1 MQNIALPN
9 QVFSSPYYGA
19 QQNGGP
25 ANHSYNTNHH
35 YGNQQSPSYSSQ
47 QSPAYSPNSSYGS
60 GSPYM
65 PNNYNTMNHP
75 PAQQYAPPQ
84 STAPSQPAAT
94 GTMGPP
100 SRPAADKPT
109 DINELGDVL
118 AGSGVDLRE
127 EEAALLAYGRPG
139 QQRQDT
145 TYGGSSFNSFGP
157 SYSTPTHNFYSP
169 NIPGD
174 RSSFYGAGTFNQ
186 PAEPYRS
193 AEEIAAADRKKAL
206 RRKAEIR
213 SYHLNDPFLF
223 AGSLSNRLLRQAQNL
238 QVQVPKSGLLSN
250 VSRQNVP
257 LQLLVHGPDKNE
269 NLKVVKGE
277 QLLNTDGPFVEILS
291 LLSLATEERVR
302 GFVEDAATLARGR
315 RVGSH
320 GIVPA
325 DLTDLATG
333 EGATE
338 TANGLPTPGNSAVSP
353 NSNPLKRTD
362 LSSPICKVPTN
373 CLIGSYAEMNK
384 PLTPSASEP
393 ATPTTVQFANP
404 VVQALQKIT
413 KDERAQE
420 EERLAKRRR
429 RAAKGDTDRAGSAT
443 PGPVSDIAPDIDT
456 RKVNKKEGAA
466 AKKVNEAAQHAATTK
481 TMNMALG
488 FGSRATP
495 SWMKKGADATPSN
508 PYLSNKPKAGPQGSK
523 SGAAAVNGAGSGLP
537 KSRVFG
543 QFREDK
549 ETGSGIQ
556 LRDLVSVLE
565 HDGKEKKALQRAYSR
580 LGAAARR

>member
-1 MQNIALPN
+1 
-9 QVFSSPYYGA
+9 
-19 QQNGGP
+19 
-25 ANHSYNTNHH
+25 
-35 YGNQQSPSYSSQ
+35 
-47 QSPAYSPNSSYGS
+47 
-60 GSPYM
+60 
-65 PNNYNTMNHP
+65 
-75 PAQQYAPPQ
+75 
-84 STAPSQPAAT
+84 
-94 GTMGPP
+94 MGPP

-127 EEAALLAYGRPG
+127 EEAALLTYGRPG

-145 TYGGSSFNSFGP
+145 IYGGSSFNSLGS
-157 SYSTPTHNFYSP
+157 SYARPTANYYSS

-174 RSSFYGAGTFNQ
+174 RSTFYGAGTFNQ

-193 AEEIAAADRKKAL
+193 AEDIAAADQKKAL
-206 RRKAEIR
+206 RRKAEIK

-223 AGSLSNRLLRQAQNL
+223 CGSLSHRVSRQAHNM
-238 QVQVPKSGLLSN
+238 QVQIPKSGLLSN

-277 QLLNTDGPFVEILS
+277 QLLNTDAPIVELLS
-291 LLSLATEERVR
+291 LLSLATEERMR
-302 GFVEDAATLARGR
+302 GLVEDAATLAKGR

-325 DLTDLATG
+325 ELTDLATS

-353 NSNPLKRTD
+353 KSNPLKRTA
-362 LSSPICKVPTN
+362 LFSPVWEISTH
-373 CLIGSYAEMNK
+373 CLIGSYDEINK

-429 RAAKGDTDRAGSAT
+429 RAAKSDTNGAGPAT
-443 PGPVSDIAPDIDT
+443 PGPVGDIAPDIDT
-456 RKVNKKEGAA
+456 RKGNKKEGAA

-488 FGSRATP
+488 FSGRATP

-508 PYLSNKPKAGPQGSK
+508 PYLSNKPKAGLQASK
-523 SGAAAVNGAGSGLP
+523 GGATPVNSAGSGLP

-556 LRDLVSVLE
+556 LRDVVSVLE

-580 LGAAARR
+580 LGAAAKR

>member
-1 MQNIALPN
+1 
-9 QVFSSPYYGA
+9 
-19 QQNGGP
+19 
-25 ANHSYNTNHH
+25 
-35 YGNQQSPSYSSQ
+35 
-47 QSPAYSPNSSYGS
+47 
-60 GSPYM
+60 
-65 PNNYNTMNHP
+65 
-75 PAQQYAPPQ
+75 
-84 STAPSQPAAT
+84 
-94 GTMGPP
+94 MGPP

-127 EEAALLAYGRPG
+127 EEAALLAYGQPRH
-139 QQRQDT
+139 QRQDT
-145 TYGGSSFNSFGP
+145 GYGGSSFNSFGP
-157 SYSTPTHNFYSP
+157 SYTRPTDNFYSS

-174 RSSFYGAGTFNQ
+174 RNSFYGAGTFNQ

-193 AEEIAAADRKKAL
+193 AEEIAAANEKKAL
-206 RRKAEIR
+206 RRKAEIK

-223 AGSLSNRLLRQAQNL
+223 GGSLSNRVLRQAQSM
-238 QVQVPKSGLLSN
+238 QVEVPRNGLFSN

-257 LQLLVHGPDKNE
+257 HQLLVHGPDKNE

-277 QLLNTDGPFVEILS
+277 SLLNTEGPYVEILS
-291 LLSLATEERVR
+291 LLSLAAEERMR
-302 GFVEDAATLARGR
+302 SLVEDAASLAKGR
-315 RVGSH
+315 RMGSH
-320 GIVPA
+320 GIVPVELA
-325 DLTDLATG
+325 DLATG

-353 NSNPLKRTD
+353 KSNPLKR
-362 LSSPICKVPTN
+362 
-373 CLIGSYAEMNK
+373 SYAEINK

-393 ATPTTVQFANP
+393 ATPTTIQFANP

-429 RAAKGDTDRAGSAT
+429 RAAKADTNGTGPAT
-443 PGPVSDIAPDIDT
+443 TGLLGDIAPDPDT
-456 RKVNKKEGAA
+456 RKGNKRGEAA

-495 SWMKKGADATPSN
+495 SWMKKGADTTHSN
-508 PYLSNKPKAGPQGSK
+508 PFLPNKPKPGALGSK
-523 SGAAAVNGAGSGLP
+523 GGASGVNGAGSGLP

-543 QFREDK
+543 QFREDR

-556 LRDLVSVLE
+556 LRDVISVLE
-565 HDGKEKKALQRAYSR
+565 HDGKEKKSLQRAYSR